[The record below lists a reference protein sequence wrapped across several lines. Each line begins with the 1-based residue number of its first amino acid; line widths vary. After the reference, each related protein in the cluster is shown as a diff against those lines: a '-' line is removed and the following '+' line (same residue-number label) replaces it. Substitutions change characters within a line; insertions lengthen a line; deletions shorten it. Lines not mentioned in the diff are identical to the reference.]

1 MLNYQTPA
9 AFFENCIYEC
19 GLSEYWP
26 QGLALAGVREDGR
39 GRAEVVRLF
48 EDMRAGADAILAG
61 GKPVEADLD
70 FAEWSRRWSNW
81 ANSRKAA
88 FFSRAALFMLGE
100 TSYANYFLD
109 TLRNSHNIVFL
120 GASSDVL
127 QHAIG
132 RYLDGP
138 TEDLSKTQ
146 LADWWEAQPYPNQ
159 L

>member
-9 AFFENCIYEC
+9 AFFQNCLYEC
-19 GLSEYWP
+19 GLSGNWP
-26 QGLALAGVREDGR
+26 QGLTLAGLREDKR
-39 GRAEVVRLF
+39 SRTEVVRLF
-48 EDMRAGADAILAG
+48 EDLRAGADVNLAR

-88 FFSRAALFMLGE
+88 FFSRAALFMLGDA
-100 TSYANYFLD
+100 SYRSYFLD

-127 QHAIG
+127 QHATG
-132 RYLDGP
+132 HYLDGP
-138 TEDLSKTQ
+138 IEDLSKTQ
-146 LADWWEAQPYPNQ
+146 LADWWEAQPSNQ